1 MAAGVE
7 IQRLGYSGCMTILDK
22 QSHEQPDEQLML
34 KFASGDSRAF
44 ETLYAR
50 HKGPLYR
57 YILRQ
62 VKRHPATA
70 EEIFQEVWSSVI
82 DSRKRYTPSARFTTF
97 LYTLAHNRTMDH
109 FRRNAVRLVDPV
121 DCDTDSLEGNTVDP
135 ARQVSAEDCVEL
147 LQALVQTLPN
157 DQRQVFVLR
166 QEGQHLMEEIAEIMA
181 STLEAT
187 KSRLRYAVKKLR
199 IQLEEE
205 DCL

>member
-1 MAAGVE
+1 MLDYAG
-7 IQRLGYSGCMTILDK
+7 
-22 QSHEQPDEQLML
+22 
-34 KFASGDSRAF
+34 GDSRSF

-62 VKRHPATA
+62 VNRHQATA
-70 EEIFQEVWSSVI
+70 DEIFQEVWSSVI
-82 DSRKRYTPSARFTTF
+82 DARERYTSSARFTTF

-109 FRRNAVRLVDPV
+109 FRRQAVRLVDPV
-121 DCDTDSLEGNTVDP
+121 DCDTDSLEGNAVDP
-135 ARQVSAEDCVEL
+135 ARQISAEDCVEFM
-147 LQALVQTLPN
+147 QALVQQLPN

-166 QEGQHLMEEIAEIMA
+166 QEGQHLLEEIAEIMA
-181 STLEAT
+181 SSLEAT

-199 IQLEEE
+199 AQLIQE

>member
-1 MAAGVE
+1 
-7 IQRLGYSGCMTILDK
+7 MTI
-22 QSHEQPDEQLML
+22 SDEQLML
-34 KFASGDSRAF
+34 NFAAGDSRSF

-50 HKGPLYR
+50 HKAPLYR

-62 VKRHPATA
+62 VNRHPATA
-70 EEIFQEVWSSVI
+70 DEVFQEVWSSVI
-82 DSRKRYTPSARFTTF
+82 DARERYAPSAKFTTF

-109 FRRNAVRLVDPV
+109 FRRQSVRLVDPV
-121 DCDTDSLEGNTVDP
+121 DCDTDSLEGNAVDP
-135 ARQVSAEDCVEL
+135 VRQASAEDCIEL
-147 LQALVQTLPN
+147 MQSLVQQLPN

-187 KSRLRYAVKKLR
+187 KSRLRYAVDKLR
-199 IQLEEE
+199 ARLMQE